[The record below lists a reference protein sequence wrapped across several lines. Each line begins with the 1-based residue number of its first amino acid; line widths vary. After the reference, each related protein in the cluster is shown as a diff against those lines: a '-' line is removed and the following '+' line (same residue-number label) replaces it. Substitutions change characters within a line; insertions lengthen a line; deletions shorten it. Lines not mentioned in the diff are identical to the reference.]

1 MAADTREDASPKV
14 PESSKPTTAPSK
26 RTAHESRAVSV
37 APSPNTSDNVYA
49 SVGSLNTAGGRI
61 KEASY
66 LDALKSIKFSDFQEV
81 HTKPCVRDAFLT
93 GIGSGFGL
101 GGVRAI
107 LGGTFSYP
115 HLTRYRTDPYSLCVD
130 NV

>member
-1 MAADTREDASPKV
+1 MAADTREDTSPKR

-26 RTAHESRAVSV
+26 GTVHEPRVVPA
-37 APSPNTSDNVYA
+37 PNTDANTFA
-49 SVGSLNTAGGRI
+49 AVGSLNTAGGRT

-66 LDALKSIKFSDFQEV
+66 SDALRSIKLSDFQEV

-93 GIGSGFGL
+93 GIGSGFGI
-101 GGVRAI
+101 GGVRAV

-115 HLTRYRTDPYSLCVD
+115 HLARYGTDPYSLCVE